1 MAVKLTIGQISTG
14 SVLSTTDYIE
24 AEVSG
29 ISKKIDIQ
37 TLANYMTP
45 LGSYVDMAYEKTPSA
60 TFPAVAVYDAD
71 HTISS
76 ANYPLLVPELRA
88 AYASVTLTAG
98 TVVST
103 INVNATGGSILSSV
117 DSAYTIMLS
126 ALTEEYA
133 VQSAYSICVTIG
145 GVDYT
150 ITSVSTVIGISGS
163 IATGA
168 TTMTIYP
175 HRIIGTT
182 GNAIVFKDSGRA
194 LMSHDGKLR
203 INGLR
208 RRHHLQGHRHSVLH
222 GTGGAAGGGLYVTDG
237 GTAVRYTP
245 SSMDIATDGTSGTP
259 ITGSESEPNSVSVYR
274 YIWAQRYT
282 P

>member
-1 MAVKLTIGQISTG
+1 MLSLTIGQISTG
-14 SVLSTTDYIE
+14 SVLSTTDYLE

-29 ISKKIDIQ
+29 VSKKIDIQ

-71 HTISS
+71 HTISET
-76 ANYPLLVPELRA
+76 NYPLLVPELRA

-98 TVVST
+98 TIVST

-175 HRIIGTT
+175 HRIVGTT
-182 GNAIVFKDSGRA
+182 ASAIVFKDSGRA

-203 INGLR
+203 VAGMR
-208 RRHHLQGHRHSVLH
+208 RRHHFQGHYHNPISPTLGFI
-222 GTGGAAGGGLYVTDG
+222 GTGGSTHAAAGASYAQASTTGAPVTD
-237 GTAVRYTP
+237 TVN
-245 SSMDIATDGTSGTP
+245 GTP
-259 ITGSESEPNSVSVYR
+259 ITGPESEPNSASVYR